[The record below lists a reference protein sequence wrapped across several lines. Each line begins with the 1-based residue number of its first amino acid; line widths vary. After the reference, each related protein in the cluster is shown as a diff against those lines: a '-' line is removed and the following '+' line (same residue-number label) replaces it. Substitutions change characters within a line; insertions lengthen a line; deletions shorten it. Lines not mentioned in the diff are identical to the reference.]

1 MQQHILAITASQ
13 FKLRYGITMEDYIRK
28 SRDGE
33 MLWDDR
39 PVEVLED
46 TPPEEAR
53 ELEWI

>member
-28 SRDGE
+28 TRDGE